1 MSVIRVSCRRFSFQ
15 RGGRDLSAQ
24 TILTLSN
31 GKGVDLLNVTAADI
45 DFAAI
50 AEHLAKEKRF
60 NGATPDV
67 EYSVAQHCS
76 IGSDAILA
84 AGGTDSEAAY
94 FLLHDAHEA
103 FVKDLTTP
111 LKRALDDISQEY
123 YKTEP
128 KTVFNAFH
136 LLEAHADIAIH
147 EAAGLP
153 WPMPDDIKPVI
164 KYFDKLM
171 FVTEWRDLMHDI
183 THPDPD
189 AYAGLNPLPKLIQ
202 PENWAHARA
211 GWLLRA
217 NKLLPNLRGK

>member
-1 MSVIRVSCRRFSFQ
+1 M
-15 RGGRDLSAQ
+15 SAQ

-31 GKGVDLLNVTAADI
+31 GKGVDLLNVAASDI

-76 IGSDAILA
+76 IGSDAILH
-84 AGGTDSEAAY
+84 AGGTDLEAAY

-128 KTVFNAFH
+128 KTVFNAFQI
-136 LLEAHADIAIH
+136 LEAHVDIAIH
-147 EAAGLP
+147 QAAGLP
-153 WPMPDDIKPVI
+153 WPMPEQTQAIVKLI
-164 KYFDKLM
+164 DKVM

-183 THPDPD
+183 EHPNPA

-217 NKLLPNLRGK
+217 NRLLPKLRSAA